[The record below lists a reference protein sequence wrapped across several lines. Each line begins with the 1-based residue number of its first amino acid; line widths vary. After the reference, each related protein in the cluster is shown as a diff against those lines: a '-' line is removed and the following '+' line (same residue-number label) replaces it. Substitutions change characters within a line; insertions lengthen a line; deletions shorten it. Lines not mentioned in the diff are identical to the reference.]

1 MKNMLQLDRPD
12 SLVARVVNS
21 IRQEIESGRL
31 APQSRLPTEFE
42 LAETLNVSRSVIREA
57 VSQLKA
63 DGVLISRRGSGSFI
77 SDKPTGTV
85 FRLPELS
92 GKRSDLE
99 QLFEMRLWVESQSA
113 SVAAIRRTDADL
125 KRMSNAL
132 EIMTGNPNDLV
143 KSAAADVEFHR
154 AIAAACKNE
163 YFVAFLDFLGRQLAE
178 ARRSAWENSARLNVG
193 SDPAQEEHTRVF
205 QAISAGD
212 AQAAARAATE
222 HLEASA
228 RRLQIV
234 LPESSFI
241 KK

>member
-1 MKNMLQLDRPD
+1 MTLMLQLERPD

-21 IRQEIESGRL
+21 IRQEIDSGRL

-113 SVAAIRRTDADL
+113 SVAAIRRTNADL
-125 KRMSNAL
+125 KRMGAAL
-132 EIMTGNPNDLV
+132 KVMARHPQDLV

-163 YFVAFLDFLGRQLAE
+163 YFVAFLDFLGRQLAQ
-178 ARRSAWENSARLNVG
+178 ARRDAWENSARLNLG
-193 SDPAQEEHTRVF
+193 SDPAQEEHTRVYE
-205 QAISAGD
+205 AISAGD
-212 AQAAARAATE
+212 AQAAAAAATE

-228 RRLQIV
+228 RRLQIF
-234 LPESSFI
+234 LPESWFI
-241 KK
+241 KQ

>member
-1 MKNMLQLDRPD
+1 MLQFDRPD
-12 SLVARVVNS
+12 SLVTRVVNS
-21 IRQEIESGRL
+21 IRQEIDSGRL
-31 APQSRLPTEFE
+31 APQSRLPTELE
-42 LAETLNVSRSVIREA
+42 LADTLNVSRSVIREA

-92 GKRSDLE
+92 GERSNLE
-99 QLFEMRLWVESQSA
+99 QLFEMRLWIESQSA

-132 EIMTGNPNDLV
+132 EAMGAHPNDLV

-154 AIAAACKNE
+154 AIATACRNE
-163 YFVAFLDFLGRQLAE
+163 YFVAFLDFLGLQLAQ
-178 ARRSAWENSARLNVG
+178 ARRNAWENSARLNLG
-193 SDPAQEEHTRVF
+193 SDPAQQEHTRLF
-205 QAISAGD
+205 LAISAGD
-212 AQAAARAATE
+212 SQAAARAATE
-222 HLEASA
+222 HLEAAA
-228 RRLQIV
+228 RRLQII
-234 LPESSFI
+234 LPESSLC